1 MPFDISVVIPVYN
14 AEQSIK
20 KLVDL
25 IQTELK
31 SVKFEIVLVNDG
43 SKDDSDALCKALTKH
58 YSNLKYISLRK
69 NFGEFNAVICG
80 LNSAEGKYSVLVDDD
95 FQNPPSEIFKLYKKA
110 LEGDYD
116 VVYSYYSVKQHSTF
130 RNFGSSLVNSLT
142 SFLLK
147 KPKDLYLSSFKM
159 IKREVVQEIIKFK
172 NPYTYIDGIIFQ
184 ITDNVGKV
192 EVEHHS
198 RGNGQSNYT
207 ANKLISLFLTIL
219 FGYSLIPLR
228 LTLFVGLFS
237 IICSLIYM
245 ALYFSNIVPE
255 WGSPVVIFLGGTTLS
270 AIAIIGEYIGKSFMI
285 LNGKPQFI
293 IKEKIQS
300 ESAN

>member
-1 MPFDISVVIPVYN
+1 MPFDISVIIPVFN
-14 AEQSIK
+14 AEHSIK

-31 SVKFEIVLVNDG
+31 TVKFEIVLVNDG
-43 SKDDSDALCKALTKH
+43 SKDDSDAQCKALTKQ

-95 FQNPPSEIFKLYKKA
+95 FQNPPSEILKLYKKA
-110 LEGDYD
+110 IEGDFD
-116 VVYSYYSVKQHSTF
+116 VVYSYYPVKKHSAF
-130 RNFGSSLVNSLT
+130 RNFGSILVNNLT
-142 SFLLK
+142 SYLLK

-159 IKREVVQEIIKFK
+159 IKREVVEEIIKFK

-192 EVEHHS
+192 EVEHHT

-207 ANKLISLFLTIL
+207 FNKLISLFLTIL
-219 FGYSLIPLR
+219 FGFSLLPLR

-245 ALYFSNIVPE
+245 ALYFIDIVPE

-285 LNGKPQFI
+285 LNGRPQFI

-300 ESAN
+300 KSAN